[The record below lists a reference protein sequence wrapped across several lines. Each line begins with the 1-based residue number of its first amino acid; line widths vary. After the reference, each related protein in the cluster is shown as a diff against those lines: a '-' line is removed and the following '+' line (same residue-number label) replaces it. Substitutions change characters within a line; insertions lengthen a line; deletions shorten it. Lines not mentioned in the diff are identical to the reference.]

1 VTPSGSDEPLPL
13 QPTLFESVQWPDE
26 GAEPDERGAWARG
39 WRRIV
44 FPGIFLV
51 YLLQT
56 VGAVADH
63 SDGAAE
69 IVGYVLV
76 GLFCVVYLA
85 TLVALYG
92 ASSRRFWWGFGL
104 LVAISVAEMFFA
116 HEGAFTMFV
125 YIGVLAIALL
135 DRRAVPIV
143 AVLVAVALF
152 LPPLIP
158 AWHAGVDIDDGFS
171 IAIILLAMFAFFGLM
186 RANIALTHARA
197 AIAGLAAENER
208 NRIARDLH
216 DILGHS
222 LTSITLKAGLA
233 RRLTASDPQQAA
245 VEIGEVEEL
254 SRHALSDVRAAVVGY
269 REVRLSGELAT
280 GRDLLRTLGLTA
292 DFPPSAADV
301 DARYQELFGWVLRE
315 ALTNVV
321 RHSHAQVCTVRVG
334 VDWMEVVDDGVGS
347 WTLPGSGLSGL
358 GERVRAAGGELS
370 AGPVIP
376 IGWRLRV
383 DMGTLPA
390 APAATPSDDG
400 SVRAG

>member
-1 VTPSGSDEPLPL
+1 
-13 QPTLFESVQWPDE
+13 LFESVQWPEE
-26 GAEPDERGAWARG
+26 GAIPDERGVWARG
-39 WRRIV
+39 WRRIA

-69 IVGYVLV
+69 VVGYVLV
-76 GLFCVVYLA
+76 GLFCVVYLFD
-85 TLVALYG
+85 LIALYG
-92 ASSRRFWWGFGL
+92 AAPRRFWWGFGVL
-104 LVAISVAEMFFA
+104 IAICVATMFFA
-116 HEGAFTMFV
+116 QEGAFTMFV

-135 DRRAVPIV
+135 DQRAVPVV

-158 AWHAGVDIDDGFS
+158 SWHAGVDLDDAFS
-171 IAIILLAMFAFFGLM
+171 IGIVLLAMFAFFGMM

-233 RRLTASDPQQAA
+233 RRLTATDPQQAA
-245 VEIGEVEEL
+245 AEIGEVEEL

-292 DFPPSAADV
+292 DLPPSAADV

-321 RHSHAQVCTVRVG
+321 RHSHARVCTVRLG
-334 VDWMEVVDDGVGS
+334 PDWMEVVDDGVGS

-358 GERVRAAGGELS
+358 GERVRDAGGELT
-370 AGPVIP
+370 AGPAIP
-376 IGWRLRV
+376 VGWRLRV
-383 DMGTLPA
+383 DMGA
-390 APAATPSDDG
+390 APAAAPAAPSDG
-400 SVRAG
+400 SVRAR

>member
-1 VTPSGSDEPLPL
+1 
-13 QPTLFESVQWPDE
+13 VQWPEE
-26 GAEPDERGAWARG
+26 GTEPDERGAWARG

-44 FPGIFLV
+44 FPAIFLV

-63 SDGAAE
+63 STGAAE
-69 IVGYVLV
+69 VVGYVLV
-76 GLFCVVYLA
+76 GLFCAVYLFC
-85 TLVALYG
+85 LVSLYS
-92 ASSRRFWWGFGL
+92 AAPRRFWWGFGV

-135 DRRAVPIV
+135 DRRAMPIV
-143 AVLVAVALF
+143 AALIVIPLV
-152 LPPLIP
+152 LPPLVP
-158 AWHAGVDIDDGFS
+158 AWHAGPDYDDAFS
-171 IAIILLAMFAFFGLM
+171 VAIILLAMFAFFGMM
-186 RANIALTHARA
+186 RANVALTHARA

-233 RRLTASDPQQAA
+233 KRLTASDPQQAA

-292 DFPPSAADV
+292 DFPASATDV

-321 RHSHAQVCTVRVG
+321 RHSHAHVCTVRLG
-334 VDWMEVVDDGVGS
+334 TDWIEVVDDGVGS
-347 WTLPGSGLSGL
+347 WTLPGSGLAGL
-358 GERVRAAGGELS
+358 GERVRAAGGELT
-370 AGPVIP
+370 AGPAVP
-376 IGWRLRV
+376 VGWRLRV
-383 DMGTLPA
+383 EMGATPA
-390 APAATPSDDG
+390 EPAATASDDG
-400 SVRAG
+400 SVRAR